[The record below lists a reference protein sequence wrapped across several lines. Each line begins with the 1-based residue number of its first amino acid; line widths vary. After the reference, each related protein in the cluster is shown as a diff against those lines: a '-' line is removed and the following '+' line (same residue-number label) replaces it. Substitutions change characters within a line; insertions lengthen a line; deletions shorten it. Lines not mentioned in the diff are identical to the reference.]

1 MISLLGMNI
10 KKERL
15 KANLSMEKLSKA
27 AGVGIST
34 ISEIE
39 NGKRQSLRS
48 ETIEKIANTLNVP
61 VNSLFGIEEIAEGS
75 YVVSELLD
83 GIKFLLNDDEI
94 SIDGQ
99 LMSEKEKKD
108 FLCLVNMFVN
118 NIAHER
124 NK

>member
-48 ETIEKIANTLNVP
+48 ETIEKIANTLKVP
-61 VNSLFGIEEIAEGS
+61 VNSLFGMEEISEGS
-75 YVVSELLD
+75 YVISDLLD
-83 GIKFLLNDDEI
+83 AIKFLLNDDEI

-99 LMSEKEKKD
+99 IMNENEKKE
-108 FLCLVNMFVN
+108 FLNLVNMYIN
-118 NIAHER
+118 NVVHER